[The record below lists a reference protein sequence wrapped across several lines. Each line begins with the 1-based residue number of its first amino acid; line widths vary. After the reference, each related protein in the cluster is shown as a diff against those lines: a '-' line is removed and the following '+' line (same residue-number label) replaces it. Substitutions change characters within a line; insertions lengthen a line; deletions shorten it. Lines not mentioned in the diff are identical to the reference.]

1 MHANSPG
8 ASTEGTPEENEKRK
22 KRGKELT
29 WDGGW
34 GEKSELAAEDIRGRE
49 ASVGWCRW
57 FCSRWKTAIKIG
69 GMCNPHRSNG
79 RSNDTRGG

>member
-22 KRGKELT
+22 ERRKELT

-34 GEKSELAAEDIRGRE
+34 GEKSGLAAEDIRGRE

-57 FCSRWKTAIKIG
+57 FLFALENREQNRRDVQPTQE
-69 GMCNPHRSNG
+69 
-79 RSNDTRGG
+79 